1 MATERE
7 AKRFPSRRRTS
18 ATSGVSSLHGSV
30 TGWRH
35 AVGHAVL
42 YHAGRRNLS
51 GWSICCVRQGHRWY
65 GRRRQDCERAGRREF
80 QNARRNA
87 GKYNGLKF
95 HRIIKDFMVQ
105 GGDPQGTGTGGGNVK
120 FEGSDVKHVPGVIS
134 MAAQQAHVDQSDM
147 QFFIMT
153 STSVQLDGSYT
164 AFGHVSEGM
173 DVLAAIAATPVAQ
186 APWGERSHPVEDVR
200 IVKASEILD

>member
-1 MATERE
+1 MENKNKFVRME
-7 AKRFPSRRRTS
+7 TS
-18 ATSGVSSLHGSV
+18 EGTL
-30 TGWRH
+30 TLE
-35 AVGHAVL
+35 L
-42 YHAGRRNLS
+42 YAGRAPKT
-51 GWSICCVRQGHRWY
+51 V
-65 GRRRQDCERAGRREF
+65 ERFMAAVTAGR
-80 QNARRNA
+80 
-87 GKYNGLKF
+87 YDGLKF

-105 GGDPQGTGTGGGNVK
+105 GGDPQGTGMGGGSVT

-153 STSVQLDGSYT
+153 STSGQLDGNYT
-164 AFGHVSEGM
+164 AFGHVTEGM

-186 APWGERSHPVEDVR
+186 AQWGERSRPVEDVR

>member
-1 MATERE
+1 MEEKNRVVRMETSKGTMTLELYAARAPRTVERFMA
-7 AKRFPSRRRTS
+7 
-18 ATSGVSSLHGSV
+18 
-30 TGWRH
+30 
-35 AVGHAVL
+35 AV
-42 YHAGRRNLS
+42 
-51 GWSICCVRQGHRWY
+51 
-65 GRRRQDCERAGRREF
+65 
-80 QNARRNA
+80 NA
-87 GKYNGLKF
+87 GKYDGLKF

-153 STSVQLDGSYT
+153 STSDQLDGSYT
-164 AFGHVSEGM
+164 AFGHVTEGM
-173 DVLAAIAATPVAQ
+173 DVLGAIAATPVAQ
-186 APWGERSHPVEDVR
+186 APWGERSRPVEDVR

>member
-1 MATERE
+1 MEEKNKFVRMETSKGTMTLELYAARAPKTVER
-7 AKRFPSRRRTS
+7 FM
-18 ATSGVSSLHGSV
+18 V
-30 TGWRH
+30 
-35 AVGHAVL
+35 AV
-42 YHAGRRNLS
+42 
-51 GWSICCVRQGHRWY
+51 
-65 GRRRQDCERAGRREF
+65 
-80 QNARRNA
+80 NA
-87 GKYNGLKF
+87 GKYDGLKF

-153 STSVQLDGSYT
+153 STSDQLDGNYT

-173 DVLAAIAATPVAQ
+173 DVPGSHRGDTRRPGTVGRTFTSCRGRAHRQGVRDSRLGGMATPI
-186 APWGERSHPVEDVR
+186 W
-200 IVKASEILD
+200 LFTL

>member
-1 MATERE
+1 MKEKNRVVRMETSKGTMTLELYAARAPKTVERFMV
-7 AKRFPSRRRTS
+7 AVNTS
-18 ATSGVSSLHGSV
+18 
-30 TGWRH
+30 
-35 AVGHAVL
+35 
-42 YHAGRRNLS
+42 
-51 GWSICCVRQGHRWY
+51 
-65 GRRRQDCERAGRREF
+65 
-80 QNARRNA
+80 
-87 GKYNGLKF
+87 KYDGLKF
-95 HRIIKDFMVQ
+95 HRIIKDFMVH
-105 GGDPQGTGTGGGNVK
+105 VK

-153 STSVQLDGSYT
+153 STSDQLDGSYT